1 MSLSQTCLHD
11 NHVRLGAKMVD
22 FAGWHMPIQYTS
34 IVSEHN
40 AVRERVGIFDVS
52 HMGQIFISGKDAS
65 SFLSYVTTWDVN
77 KLSEGDCRYCHI
89 LNNDGQI
96 IDDTIVYTFSNQDYM
111 LVPNASMI
119 SKVFDW
125 LNLNSSNFEVNIYNK
140 SEEFFCLAVQG
151 PESLRLLRQYFN
163 LSITPFKLI
172 KSDNLIIS
180 GTGYTGEKGYEIMG
194 PISESQNIWES
205 FLEMGAIPIGLGAR
219 DTLRLEKGFL
229 LSGVDFASPNLDE
242 NVLLHRD
249 SWETNVPFGLDIEHE
264 FVGKHRVVS
273 HDENDAR
280 LWGVKQLER
289 GPLPRGGKVV
299 EDLDGNEIG
308 TLTSGAPA
316 PSLDRTGIGMGY
328 IRKVSPGDEVMIV
341 ASPRKKVRAV
351 IIRPPFV

>member
-11 NHVRLGAKMVD
+11 NHVKLGAKMVD
-22 FAGWHMPIQYTS
+22 FAGWHMPIQYNS

-52 HMGQIFISGKDAS
+52 HMGQIFVSGKDAS
-65 SFLSYVTTWDVN
+65 SFLSYVTTWDIN
-77 KLSEGDCRYCHI
+77 KLSDGDCRYCHI

-140 SEEFFCLAVQG
+140 SDEFFCLAVQG

-163 LSITPFKLI
+163 LSITPFKLV

-194 PISESQNIWES
+194 PISESQKIWES

-229 LSGVDFASPNLDE
+229 LSGTDFNGSQTTLESGYSWVIDWNHDFIGKE
-242 NVLLHRD
+242 SLLVQKEGD
-249 SWETNVPFGLDIEHE
+249 YKSLSGILLE
-264 FVGKHRVVS
+264 
-273 HDENDAR
+273 
-280 LWGVKQLER
+280 ER
-289 GPLPRGGKVV
+289 GVLRPGLEVYFEGKKMS
-299 EDLDGNEIG
+299 E
-308 TLTSGAPA
+308 LTSG
-316 PSLDRTGIGMGY
+316 SLSPILKRGIGLSYLDLPIGTTVNVS
-328 IRKVSPGDEVMIV
+328 IRNKQLKG
-341 ASPRKKVRAV
+341 RV
-351 IIRPPFV
+351 IQTPFL

>member
-1 MSLSQTCLHD
+1 MPLSQTCLHD

-52 HMGQIFISGKDAS
+52 HMGQIFVSGKEAS

-77 KLSEGDCRYCHI
+77 KLSDGDCRYCHI

-194 PISESQNIWES
+194 PMSESQKIWES

-219 DTLRLEKGFL
+219 DTLRLEKGYL
-229 LSGVDFASPNLDE
+229 LSGTDFNGLQTTLESGYSWVIDWNHDFIGKE
-242 NVLLHRD
+242 RLL
-249 SWETNVPFGLDIEHE
+249 EQKKGEHKSLSGILLE
-264 FVGKHRVVS
+264 
-273 HDENDAR
+273 
-280 LWGVKQLER
+280 ER
-289 GPLPRGGKVV
+289 GVLRPGLEVYFEGEK
-299 EDLDGNEIG
+299 ISA
-308 TLTSGAPA
+308 LTSG
-316 PSLDRTGIGMGY
+316 SLSPILKRGIGLSYLDLPIGTTVNVS
-328 IRKVSPGDEVMIV
+328 IRNKQLKG
-341 ASPRKKVRAV
+341 RV
-351 IIRPPFV
+351 IQTPFL

>member
-52 HMGQIFISGKDAS
+52 HMGQIFVSGKEAS

-77 KLSEGDCRYCHI
+77 KLSDGDCRYCHI
-89 LNNDGQI
+89 LNNEGQI

-111 LVPNASMI
+111 LVPNASMV

-163 LSITPFKLI
+163 LSIIPFKLI

-194 PISESQNIWES
+194 PISESQKIWES

-219 DTLRLEKGFL
+219 DTLRLEKGYL
-229 LSGVDFASPNLDE
+229 LSGTDFNGSQTTLESGYSWVIDWNHDFIGKE
-242 NVLLHRD
+242 RLLVQKD
-249 SWETNVPFGLDIEHE
+249 GEYKSLSGILLE
-264 FVGKHRVVS
+264 
-273 HDENDAR
+273 
-280 LWGVKQLER
+280 ER
-289 GPLPRGGKVV
+289 GVLRPGLEVYFEGEK
-299 EDLDGNEIG
+299 ISA
-308 TLTSGAPA
+308 LTSG
-316 PSLDRTGIGMGY
+316 SLSPILKRGIGLSYLDLPIGTTVNVS
-328 IRKVSPGDEVMIV
+328 IRNKQLKG
-341 ASPRKKVRAV
+341 RV
-351 IIRPPFV
+351 IQTPFL

>member
-1 MSLSQTCLHD
+1 MPLSQTCLHD

-52 HMGQIFISGKDAS
+52 HMGQIFVSGKDAS

-77 KLSEGDCRYCHI
+77 KLSDGDCRYCHI

-194 PISESQNIWES
+194 PMSESQKIWES

-219 DTLRLEKGFL
+219 DTLRLEKGYL
-229 LSGVDFASPNLDE
+229 LSGTDFNGLQTTLESGYSWVIDWNHDFIGKE
-242 NVLLHRD
+242 RLLEQKKGEYK
-249 SWETNVPFGLDIEHE
+249 SLSGILLE
-264 FVGKHRVVS
+264 
-273 HDENDAR
+273 
-280 LWGVKQLER
+280 ER
-289 GPLPRGGKVV
+289 GVLRPGLEVYFEGEK
-299 EDLDGNEIG
+299 ISA
-308 TLTSGAPA
+308 LTSG
-316 PSLDRTGIGMGY
+316 SLSPILKRGIGLSYLDLPIGTTVNVS
-328 IRKVSPGDEVMIV
+328 IRNKQLKG
-341 ASPRKKVRAV
+341 RV
-351 IIRPPFV
+351 IQTPFL

>member
-1 MSLSQTCLHD
+1 MSLSKTCLHD

-52 HMGQIFISGKDAS
+52 HMGQIFVSGKDAS

-77 KLSEGDCRYCHI
+77 KLSDGDCRYCHI
-89 LNNDGQI
+89 LNNDGNI

-125 LNLNSSNFEVNIYNK
+125 LNLNSSNFEVDIYNK

-194 PISESQNIWES
+194 PISESQKIWES

-219 DTLRLEKGFL
+219 DTLRLEKGYL
-229 LSGVDFASPNLDE
+229 LSGTDFNGSQTTLESGYSWVIDWNHDFIGKE
-242 NVLLHRD
+242 RLLVQKNGEYECL
-249 SWETNVPFGLDIEHE
+249 SGILLE
-264 FVGKHRVVS
+264 
-273 HDENDAR
+273 
-280 LWGVKQLER
+280 ER
-289 GPLPRGGKVV
+289 GVLRPGLEVYFEGEKIS
-299 EDLDGNEIG
+299 E
-308 TLTSGAPA
+308 LTSG
-316 PSLDRTGIGMGY
+316 SLSPILKRGIGLSYLDIPIGSTVNVS
-328 IRKVSPGDEVMIV
+328 IRNKQLKG
-341 ASPRKKVRAV
+341 RV
-351 IIRPPFV
+351 IQTPFL

>member
-52 HMGQIFISGKDAS
+52 HMGQIFVSGKDAS
-65 SFLSYVTTWDVN
+65 SFLSYVTTWDIN
-77 KLSEGDCRYCHI
+77 KLSDGDCRYCHI

-125 LNLNSSNFEVNIYNK
+125 LNLNSSNFEVNILDK
-140 SEEFFCLAVQG
+140 SKEFFCLAVQG

-163 LSITPFKLI
+163 LSITPFKLV

-194 PISESQNIWES
+194 PISESQKIWES

-229 LSGVDFASPNLDE
+229 LSGTDFNGSQTTLESGYSWVIDWNHDFIGKDK
-242 NVLLHRD
+242 LLVQK
-249 SWETNVPFGLDIEHE
+249 EKGYKLLKGILLE
-264 FVGKHRVVS
+264 
-273 HDENDAR
+273 
-280 LWGVKQLER
+280 ER
-289 GPLPRGGKVV
+289 GVLRSGLPVYYD
-299 EDLDGNEIG
+299 EEEISK
-308 TLTSGAPA
+308 LTSG
-316 PSLDRTGIGMGY
+316 SLHLFYHGWKLHKNQLKT
-328 IRKVSPGDEVMIV
+328 
-341 ASPRKKVRAV
+341 
-351 IIRPPFV
+351 

>member
-52 HMGQIFISGKDAS
+52 HMGQIFVSGKDAS

-194 PISESQNIWES
+194 PISESQKIWES

-219 DTLRLEKGFL
+219 DTLRLEKGYL
-229 LSGVDFASPNLDE
+229 LSGTDFNGSQTTLESGYSWVIDWNHDFIGKE
-242 NVLLHRD
+242 RLLVQKD
-249 SWETNVPFGLDIEHE
+249 GEYKSLSGILLE
-264 FVGKHRVVS
+264 
-273 HDENDAR
+273 
-280 LWGVKQLER
+280 ER
-289 GPLPRGGKVV
+289 GVLRPGLEVYFEGEK
-299 EDLDGNEIG
+299 ISA
-308 TLTSGAPA
+308 LTSG
-316 PSLDRTGIGMGY
+316 SLSPILKRGIGLSYLDLPIGTTVNVS
-328 IRKVSPGDEVMIV
+328 IRNKQLKG
-341 ASPRKKVRAV
+341 RV
-351 IIRPPFV
+351 IQTPFL

>member
-1 MSLSQTCLHD
+1 MPLSQTCLHD

-52 HMGQIFISGKDAS
+52 HMGQIFVSGKEAS

-77 KLSEGDCRYCHI
+77 KLSDGDCRYCHI

-194 PISESQNIWES
+194 PMSESQKIWES

-219 DTLRLEKGFL
+219 DTLRLEKGYL
-229 LSGVDFASPNLDE
+229 LSGTDFNGSQTTLESGYSWVIDWNHDFIGKE
-242 NVLLHRD
+242 RLLVQKD
-249 SWETNVPFGLDIEHE
+249 GEYKSLSGILLE
-264 FVGKHRVVS
+264 
-273 HDENDAR
+273 
-280 LWGVKQLER
+280 ER
-289 GPLPRGGKVV
+289 GVLRPGLEVYFEGEK
-299 EDLDGNEIG
+299 ISA
-308 TLTSGAPA
+308 LTSG
-316 PSLDRTGIGMGY
+316 SLSPILKRGIGLSYLDLPIGTTVNVS
-328 IRKVSPGDEVMIV
+328 IRNKQLKG
-341 ASPRKKVRAV
+341 RV
-351 IIRPPFV
+351 IQTPFL

>member
-219 DTLRLEKGFL
+219 DTLRLEKGYL
-229 LSGVDFASPNLDE
+229 LSGTDFNGSQTTLESGYSWVIDWNHDFIGKE
-242 NVLLHRD
+242 SLLVQKEGEYK
-249 SWETNVPFGLDIEHE
+249 SLSGILLE
-264 FVGKHRVVS
+264 
-273 HDENDAR
+273 
-280 LWGVKQLER
+280 ER
-289 GPLPRGGKVV
+289 GVLRPGLEVYFEGKKMS
-299 EDLDGNEIG
+299 E
-308 TLTSGAPA
+308 LTSG
-316 PSLDRTGIGMGY
+316 SLSPILKRGIGLSYLDLPIGATVNVS
-328 IRKVSPGDEVMIV
+328 IRNKQLKG
-341 ASPRKKVRAV
+341 RV
-351 IIRPPFV
+351 IQTPFL

>member
-52 HMGQIFISGKDAS
+52 QMGQIFVSGKDAS
-65 SFLSYVTTWDVN
+65 SFLSYATTWDIN
-77 KLSEGDCRYCHI
+77 KLSDGDCRYCHI

-172 KSDNLIIS
+172 NSDNLIIS

-194 PISESQNIWES
+194 PISESQEIWES

-219 DTLRLEKGFL
+219 DTLRLEKGYL
-229 LSGVDFASPNLDE
+229 LSGTDFNGSQTTLESGYPWVIDWNHEFIGKESLLAQKEGEYKSLSG
-242 NVLLHRD
+242 VLL
-249 SWETNVPFGLDIEHE
+249 E
-264 FVGKHRVVS
+264 
-273 HDENDAR
+273 
-280 LWGVKQLER
+280 ER
-289 GPLPRGGKVV
+289 GVLRPGLEVYSKGEKIS
-299 EDLDGNEIG
+299 E
-308 TLTSGAPA
+308 LTSG
-316 PSLDRTGIGMGY
+316 SLSPILKRGIELSYLDLPIGTTVNVS
-328 IRKVSPGDEVMIV
+328 IRNKQLKG
-341 ASPRKKVRAV
+341 RV
-351 IIRPPFV
+351 IQTPFL